1 MAGRVKR
8 IIVAKTV
15 LPTQGSGD
23 YFCSGE
29 KDFMIGRFAKLGV
42 YEELLQNRDFI
53 KVGFGA
59 FLALAGF
66 VVGRLLPGQPLAG
79 QAMILASVAING
91 LPVIVGAVRGI
102 LERRVN
108 VDELLS
114 LAIIACL
121 LNGEFLTAAVV
132 SSIMVLGALIEEATA
147 ESARKSI
154 QALIKVSPKKATV
167 VRDGQTRTV
176 PVEQVGVGDVL
187 LVKPGEQV
195 PVDGVIL
202 EGTSALDESAITGEA
217 MPIEK
222 TAGDPLYAGTL
233 NHNGLLRIRAER
245 IGENTTLGQVIRLVS
260 EAEAHKPKTIAM
272 IDRFAK
278 YFTPLILGCA
288 CAAWLFTGDFSR
300 AVAVL
305 IVGCPCALILAV
317 PTATVAAIGRAA
329 RAGILVKGGQH
340 IENVALAD
348 TILFDKTGT
357 LTEGNPR
364 VDAIVAVEGVAGAD
378 LLRHAASVECNST
391 HPLARAV
398 IQAALYAKITIDAAR
413 DLFTEIGL
421 GVRGSV
427 DGALIEVGSVYLGG
441 GTGGVPLALQSR
453 LQAIKEQGSTPLMVY
468 RDKQPLGF
476 LSVSDQVRNSAK
488 TTVAALKKIGFK
500 GIGILSGDHQR
511 SVELVG
517 RQVGIS
523 QLWSGLKPDDKLRII
538 QEMQANGAKIIFVGD
553 GINDAPAL
561 AIADIGIAMGA
572 RGTEVALETADI
584 ALMGDDISKLPLL
597 IALGRR
603 MLFIIKLN
611 IAFGLVFN
619 LVSVLA
625 GAGGLLSPIMGAV
638 VHNIGSVLV
647 VLSSAS
653 IGLFQDDSEQDG

>member
-1 MAGRVKR
+1 
-8 IIVAKTV
+8 
-15 LPTQGSGD
+15 
-23 YFCSGE
+23 
-29 KDFMIGRFAKLGV
+29 MIGRFAKLGV
-42 YEELLQNRDFI
+42 YEELLQNRDVI

-66 VVGRLLPGQPLAG
+66 VVGHALPGQPLVS
-79 QAMILASVAING
+79 QALILASVAING

-114 LAIIACL
+114 LAILACL

-167 VRDGQTRTV
+167 VRDGQSKTV

-195 PVDGVIL
+195 PVDGVVL

-217 MPIEK
+217 MPVEK
-222 TAGDPLYAGTL
+222 TAGDPLFAGTL
-233 NHNGLLRIRAER
+233 NHNGLLRLRAER

-260 EAEAHKPKTIAM
+260 EAEAHKPKTIAF

-288 CAAWLFTGDFSR
+288 GASWLFTGEFSR

-340 IENVALAD
+340 IENVALAN

-364 VDAIVAVEGVAGAD
+364 VDAIVAVEGVAGDD

-398 IQAALYAKITIDAAR
+398 IQAAQYAKITIDAAR

-427 DGALIEVGSVYLGG
+427 DGTLIEVGSVYLGG

-476 LSVSDQVRNSAK
+476 LSVSDQVRGSAIA
-488 TTVAALKKIGFK
+488 TVAALNKLGLK

-517 RQVGIS
+517 RQVGITD
-523 QLWSGLKPDDKLRII
+523 LWSGLKPDDKLRII
-538 QEMQANGAKIIFVGD
+538 KEMQEDGAKIIFVGD

-561 AIADIGIAMGA
+561 AIADTGIAMGA

-638 VHNIGSVLV
+638 VHNVGSVLV

-653 IGLFQDDSEQDG
+653 IGLFQDDSAQGE

>member
-1 MAGRVKR
+1 
-8 IIVAKTV
+8 
-15 LPTQGSGD
+15 
-23 YFCSGE
+23 
-29 KDFMIGRFAKLGV
+29 MIGRFSKLGV
-42 YEELLQNRDFI
+42 YEELLQSRDFV

-59 FLALAGF
+59 SLA
-66 VVGRLLPGQPLAG
+66 VVGFLVGKLTPPELIIVSHTL
-79 QAMILASVAING
+79 ILASVAING
-91 LPVIVGAVRGI
+91 LPVIIGAVRGI
-102 LERRVN
+102 MEKRVN
-108 VDELLS
+108 VDELLA

-121 LNGEFLTAAVV
+121 INGEFLTAAVV

-154 QALIKVSPKKATV
+154 QTLIKISPKQAVVLVNGEAKTV
-167 VRDGQTRTV
+167 LVEDVR
-176 PVEQVGVGDVL
+176 VGDTL
-187 LVKPGEQV
+187 IVKPGEQV
-195 PVDGVIL
+195 PVDGIVM
-202 EGTSALDESAITGEA
+202 EGRSSLDESAITGEA
-217 MPIEK
+217 MPREK
-222 TAGDPLYAGTL
+222 NTGDQVYAGTL
-233 NHNGLLRIRAER
+233 NHNGLLRINAER
-245 IGENTTLGQVIRLVS
+245 VGENTTLGQVIRLVS
-260 EAEAHKPKTIAM
+260 EAEAHKPKTTAF

-278 YFTPLILGCA
+278 YFTPLILA
-288 CAAWLFTGDFSR
+288 CALVAWLISGDFSR

-364 VDAIVAVEGVAGAD
+364 VNEIIPVEGVAGDD
-378 LLRHAASVECNST
+378 LLRQAASVEYNST

-398 IQAALYAKITIDAAR
+398 IQAALYAKITVDAAL

-421 GVRGSV
+421 GIRGSV
-427 DGALIEVGSVYLGG
+427 NGNLIEVGSVYLYGG
-441 GTGGVPLALQSR
+441 IVGVPSSLQPR
-453 LQAIKEQGSTPLMVY
+453 LNEIKDQGATPLMVY

-476 LSVSDQVRNSAK
+476 LSVSDSVRSGAGK
-488 TTVAALKKIGFK
+488 TIEGLKKLGLK
-500 GIGILSGDHQR
+500 DIGILSGDHEK

-517 RQVGIS
+517 RQVGIT

-538 QEMQANGAKIIFVGD
+538 KEMQQEKARVIFVGD

-561 AIADIGIAMGA
+561 AIADTGIAMGGK
-572 RGTEVALETADI
+572 GTEVALETADI
-584 ALMGDDISKLPLL
+584 ALMGDDIGKLPFL
-597 IALGRR
+597 ISLGRR

-611 IAFGLVFN
+611 IAFGLIFN
-619 LVSVLA
+619 LIAVLA
-625 GAGGLLSPIMGAV
+625 GASGMITPIVGAV

-653 IGLFQDDSEQDG
+653 IGFFKEDSSGSIQNLNYFRIR

>member
-1 MAGRVKR
+1 
-8 IIVAKTV
+8 
-15 LPTQGSGD
+15 
-23 YFCSGE
+23 
-29 KDFMIGRFAKLGV
+29 MIGRFAKLGV
-42 YEELLQNRDFI
+42 YEELLQNRDVI
-53 KVGFGA
+53 KVGLGA

-66 VVGRLLPGQPLAG
+66 VVGRALPGQILVS
-79 QAMILASVAING
+79 QTLILASVAING

-102 LERRVN
+102 LEKRVN
-108 VDELLS
+108 VDELLA

-154 QALIKVSPKKATV
+154 QTLIKVSPKNATV
-167 VRDGQTRTV
+167 VRGGESLTV
-176 PVEQVGVGDVL
+176 PVEQVRVGDIL
-187 LVKPGEQV
+187 MVKPGEQV
-195 PVDGVIL
+195 PVDGVVL

-222 TAGDPLYAGTL
+222 TVGDPLYAGTL
-233 NHNGLLRIRAER
+233 NHNGLLRVRAER

-260 EAEAHKPKTIAM
+260 EAEAHKPKTIAF

-288 CAAWLFTGDFSR
+288 LVAWLFTGDFSR

-364 VDAIVAVEGVAGAD
+364 VDEIVAVEGVAGND

-398 IQAALYAKITIDAAR
+398 IQAALYAHITINAAR

-427 DGALIEVGSVYLGG
+427 DGNLIEVGSVYLSG
-441 GTGGVPLALQSR
+441 GTGGVPLPLQSR
-453 LQAIKEQGSTPLMVY
+453 LQAIKDKGSTPLMVY

-476 LSVSDQVRNSAK
+476 LSVSDQVRTSAK
-488 TTVAALKKIGFK
+488 TTVAALKKLGLK

-517 RQVGIS
+517 RQVGITH
-523 QLWSGLKPDDKLRII
+523 LWSGLKPDDKLRII
-538 QEMQANGAKIIFVGD
+538 QEMQQNGARIIFVGD

-561 AIADIGIAMGA
+561 AIADTGIAMGA

-584 ALMGDDISKLPLL
+584 ALMSDDIGKLPLL

-603 MLFIIKLN
+603 MLFIIKMN

-625 GAGGLLSPIMGAV
+625 GASGLLTPIMGAV

-653 IGLFQDDSEQDG
+653 IGLFKDDSGLGG

>member
-1 MAGRVKR
+1 
-8 IIVAKTV
+8 
-15 LPTQGSGD
+15 
-23 YFCSGE
+23 
-29 KDFMIGRFAKLGV
+29 MIGRFAKLGV
-42 YEELLQNRDFI
+42 YEELLRNRDFI
-53 KVGFGA
+53 KVGLGA

-66 VVGRLLPGQPLAG
+66 VVGRALPGQILVS
-79 QAMILASVAING
+79 QTLILASVAING
-91 LPVIVGAVRGI
+91 LPVIVGAVKGI
-102 LERRVN
+102 IEKRVN
-108 VDELLS
+108 VDELLA

-167 VRDGQTRTV
+167 LRDGQTQTV
-176 PVEQVGVGDVL
+176 PMEQVRVGDTL

-195 PVDGVIL
+195 PVDGVVL
-202 EGTSALDESAITGEA
+202 EGISALDESAITGEA

-222 TAGDPLYAGTL
+222 TVGDPLYAGTL
-233 NHNGLLRIRAER
+233 NHNGLLRVRAER

-288 CAAWLFTGDFSR
+288 FAAWLFTGDFSR

-364 VDAIVAVEGVAGAD
+364 VDEIVAVEGVAGAD

-398 IQAALYAKITIDAAR
+398 IQAALYAKITINAAR

-427 DGALIEVGSVYLGG
+427 DGNLIEVGSVYLGG
-441 GTGGVPLALQSR
+441 GTGGVPLPLQSR
-453 LQAIKEQGSTPLMVY
+453 LQAIKDQGSTPLMVY

-476 LSVSDQVRNSAK
+476 LSVSDQVRTSAK
-488 TTVAALKKIGFK
+488 TTVAALKKLGFK

-517 RQVGIS
+517 QQVGITN
-523 QLWSGLKPDDKLRII
+523 LWSGLKPNDKLRII
-538 QEMQANGAKIIFVGD
+538 QEMQANGARIIFVGD

-561 AIADIGIAMGA
+561 AIADTGIAMGA

-584 ALMGDDISKLPLL
+584 ALMGDDIGKLPLL

-625 GAGGLLSPIMGAV
+625 GAGGLLTPIMGAV

-653 IGLFQDDSEQDG
+653 IGLFRDDSERGE

>member
-1 MAGRVKR
+1 
-8 IIVAKTV
+8 
-15 LPTQGSGD
+15 
-23 YFCSGE
+23 
-29 KDFMIGRFAKLGV
+29 MIGRFAKPGV

-53 KVGFGA
+53 KVGFGF

-66 VVGRLLPGQPLAG
+66 VVGRLLPGQILVS
-79 QAMILASVAING
+79 QILILASVAING
-91 LPVIVGAVRGI
+91 LPVIVGAARGI
-102 LERRVN
+102 LERKVN
-108 VDELLS
+108 VDELLA

-167 VRDGQTRTV
+167 VRDGQTQTV
-176 PVEQVGVGDVL
+176 PVEQVRVGDIL
-187 LVKPGEQV
+187 LIKPGEQV
-195 PVDGVIL
+195 PVDGLVL

-222 TAGDPLYAGTL
+222 TVGDPLYAGTL
-233 NHNGLLRIRAER
+233 NHNGLLRVQAER

-260 EAEAHKPKTIAM
+260 EAEAHKPKTIAF

-288 CAAWLFTGDFSR
+288 SAAWLLTGDFSR
-300 AVAVL
+300 VVAVL

-364 VDAIVAVEGVAGAD
+364 VDEIVAVEGVAGAD

-398 IQAALYAKITIDAAR
+398 IQAALYAKITINAAR
-413 DLFTEIGL
+413 DLITEIGL

-427 DGALIEVGSVYLGG
+427 DGNLIEVGSVYLGG
-441 GTGGVPLALQSR
+441 GTGGVPLPLQSR
-453 LQAIKEQGSTPLMVY
+453 LRAIKEQGSTPLMVY

-476 LSVSDQVRNSAK
+476 LSVSDQVRTSAK
-488 TTVAALKKIGFK
+488 TTVAALKKLGFK
-500 GIGILSGDHQR
+500 SIGILSGDHQR

-517 RQVGIS
+517 RQVGITR
-523 QLWSGLKPDDKLRII
+523 LWSGLKPDDKLRII
-538 QEMQANGAKIIFVGD
+538 QEMQENGARIIFIGD

-561 AIADIGIAMGA
+561 AIADTGIAMGG

-584 ALMGDDISKLPLL
+584 ALMGDDIGKLPLL

-625 GAGGLLSPIMGAV
+625 GASGLLSPIMGAV

-653 IGLFQDDSEQDG
+653 IGLFREGSGRDG

>member
-1 MAGRVKR
+1 
-8 IIVAKTV
+8 
-15 LPTQGSGD
+15 
-23 YFCSGE
+23 
-29 KDFMIGRFAKLGV
+29 MIGRFAKLGV
-42 YEELLQNRDFI
+42 YEELLQNRDFV

-66 VVGRLLPGQPLAG
+66 VVGHALPGRPLVS
-79 QAMILASVAING
+79 QTLILASVAING

-102 LERRVN
+102 LEKRVN

-154 QALIKVSPKKATV
+154 QALIKVAPKMATV
-167 VRDGQTRTV
+167 VSGGRTQAV

-195 PVDGVIL
+195 PVDGVVL

-222 TAGDPLYAGTL
+222 TVGDPLYAGTL
-233 NHNGLLRIRAER
+233 NHNGLLRLRAER

-260 EAEAHKPKTIAM
+260 EAEAHKPKTIAF

-288 CAAWLFTGDFSR
+288 GAAWLFTGEFNR

-305 IVGCPCALILAV
+305 IVGCPSALILAV

-364 VDAIVAVEGVAGAD
+364 VDEIVAVEGVAGND

-398 IQAALYAKITIDAAR
+398 IQAAQYAKITVNAAR

-427 DGALIEVGSVYLGG
+427 DGTVIEVGSVYLGG
-441 GTGGVPLALQSR
+441 GTGGVPVPLQAR
-453 LQAIKEQGSTPLMVY
+453 LQAIKEQGATPLMVY
-468 RDKQPLGF
+468 RDKQALGF
-476 LSVSDQVRNSAK
+476 LSVSDQVRTSAT
-488 TTVAALKKIGFK
+488 TTVAALKKLGLK

-538 QEMQANGAKIIFVGD
+538 QEMQANGARIIFVGD

-561 AIADIGIAMGA
+561 AIADTGIAMGA
-572 RGTEVALETADI
+572 KGTEVALETADI
-584 ALMGDDISKLPLL
+584 ALMGDDIGKLPLL

-653 IGLFQDDSEQDG
+653 IGLFREDSGGNP

>member
-1 MAGRVKR
+1 
-8 IIVAKTV
+8 
-15 LPTQGSGD
+15 
-23 YFCSGE
+23 
-29 KDFMIGRFAKLGV
+29 MIGRFSKLGV
-42 YEELLQNRDFI
+42 YEELLQSRDFV

-66 VVGRLLPGQPLAG
+66 VVGRFISPDQIIVS
-79 QAMILASVAING
+79 QALILASVAING
-91 LPVIVGAVRGI
+91 LPVIFGAVRGV
-102 LERRVN
+102 LEKRVN
-108 VDELLS
+108 VDELLA

-147 ESARKSI
+147 ASARKSI
-154 QALIKVSPKKATV
+154 QALIKISPRQAIIVTNGEIKTV
-167 VRDGQTRTV
+167 A
-176 PVEQVGVGDVL
+176 VEDVCIGDIL
-187 LVKPGEQV
+187 MVKPGEQI
-195 PVDGVIL
+195 PVDGVVI
-202 EGTSALDESAITGEA
+202 EGASSLDESAITGEA
-217 MPIEK
+217 MPLEK
-222 TAGDPLYAGTL
+222 SIGDPVYAGTL

-245 IGENTTLGQVIRLVS
+245 VGENTTLGQVIRLVS
-260 EAEAHKPKTIAM
+260 EAEAHKPKTTAF

-278 YFTPLILGCA
+278 YFTPLILA
-288 CAAWLFTGDFSR
+288 CALVAWLLSGDFGR

-340 IENVALAD
+340 IESVALAD

-364 VDAIVAVEGVAGAD
+364 VNEIVPVEGITKD
-378 LLRHAASVECNST
+378 YLLRQAASVECNST

-398 IQAALYAKITIDAAR
+398 IQAAHLAKITVNGAK
-413 DLFTEIGL
+413 DLFTEVGL

-427 DGALIEVGSVYLGG
+427 DGFLVEVGSVYLCG
-441 GTGGVPLALQSR
+441 GTGCVPGALQLR
-453 LQAIKEQGSTPLMVY
+453 LQAIKEQGSTPLMIY

-476 LSVSDQVRNSAK
+476 LSVSDQVRNGAGK
-488 TTVAALKKIGFK
+488 TVEDLKRLGIKK
-500 GIGILSGDHQR
+500 IGILSGDHQK

-517 RQVGIS
+517 RQVGITL
-523 QLWSGLKPDDKLRII
+523 LWSGLKPDDKLRII
-538 QEMQANGAKIIFVGD
+538 EEMQKGEAKVVFIGD

-561 AIADIGIAMGA
+561 AVADIGIAMGGK
-572 RGTEVALETADI
+572 GTEVALETADI
-584 ALMGDDISKLPLL
+584 ALMGDDIGQLPLL

-603 MLFIIKLN
+603 MLLIIKLN

-619 LVSVLA
+619 LISVAA
-625 GAGGLLSPIMGAV
+625 GASGWITPIMGAV
-638 VHNIGSVLV
+638 IHNVGSVLV

-653 IGLFQDDSEQDG
+653 IGFFRENSR